1 MVYFILYLIAG
12 ITTIFAESAEYTL
25 LMYVSKVLLM
35 PLLAMYYRYY
45 LHGKKGSNFIYLA
58 LFFSWLGDIFLMF
71 PRDES
76 SPNAK
81 LLFISGLVSFLIGH
95 INYINHFTS
104 EVKSNFKQ
112 TILVKSPYL
121 VLPYVLYIVVL
132 LKLLYPTLGTMKIPV
147 TIYAIVIIGM
157 LLAAFNRK
165 DFVNSVSYYFTL
177 FGAFL
182 FVISDSCIAVNLF
195 YQPFESA
202 RMVIMITYILAQ
214 LIIIKGMLEVKKY

>member
-1 MVYFILYLIAG
+1 
-12 ITTIFAESAEYTL
+12 
-25 LMYVSKVLLM
+25 
-35 PLLAMYYRYY
+35 
-45 LHGKKGSNFIYLA
+45 
-58 LFFSWLGDIFLMF
+58 
-71 PRDES
+71 
-76 SPNAK
+76 
-81 LLFISGLVSFLIGH
+81 
-95 INYINHFTS
+95 
-104 EVKSNFKQ
+104 
-112 TILVKSPYL
+112 
-121 VLPYVLYIVVL
+121 
-132 LKLLYPTLGTMKIPV
+132 MKIPV